1 MISFQSGAVFLDRD
15 GVINQKAPEKE
26 YIRNWREIQFIPGA
40 IKAIA
45 SLNRAG
51 YRVFVAT
58 NQRGVATSKINM
70 EDLLDIHR
78 RIQQACAQGGAV
90 ISQIYFCPHDIP
102 ANCSCRKPR
111 PGMLQQAALEY
122 GLDLRASWMIG
133 DSVSDVRAGE
143 SAGCR
148 TILLAHAVPY
158 TLATNLIA
166 ASLELAVPLIFEQC
180 GGEASRERAE
190 QFELTRSISRENL

>member
-1 MISFQSGAVFLDRD
+1 MISLQSGAVFLDRD

-26 YIRNWREIQFIPGA
+26 YIRNWREVQFIPGA

-51 YRVFVAT
+51 YKVFVAT
-58 NQRGVATSKINM
+58 NQRGVATMKIRM

-78 RIQQACAQGGAV
+78 RIQQVCAQGGAV

-111 PGMLQQAALEY
+111 PGMLQQAALEH
-122 GLDLRASWMIG
+122 GLERDAALDLFDAQCVRRRLG
-133 DSVSDVRAGE
+133 DF
-143 SAGCR
+143 
-148 TILLAHAVPY
+148 VPVLRKQRVDF
-158 TLATNLIA
+158 T
-166 ASLELAVPLIFEQC
+166 
-180 GGEASRERAE
+180 
-190 QFELTRSISRENL
+190 

>member
-1 MISFQSGAVFLDRD
+1 MISFQTGAVFLDRD

-51 YRVFVAT
+51 YKVFVAT
-58 NQRGVATSKINM
+58 NQRGVATMKIRM

-78 RIQQACAQGGAV
+78 RIQRACAQGGAV

-102 ANCSCRKPR
+102 TNCSCRKPM
-111 PGMLQQAALEY
+111 PGMLQQAALEH
-122 GLDLRASWMIG
+122 GLDLRSSWMIG
-133 DSVSDVRAGE
+133 DSLSDVRAGE

-148 TILLAHAVPY
+148 TILLAPAVPY
-158 TLATNLIA
+158 TPQGNLTA
-166 ASLELAVPLIFEQC
+166 ASLELAVPLILEQC
-180 GGEASRERAE
+180 GSEASREAAE
-190 QFELTRSISRENL
+190 QFELTRSISRENF